1 MYLPVLEELQVPE
14 IDKDDPNKVVGSDG
28 EFGSDMEDVIDDRR
42 AHLELPPLKRLRV
55 LRMDNWE
62 WLEMH
67 MASSLEEIYVGPI
80 WQEHEKHQCSH
91 LSEFDREF
99 VSQLTSLK
107 RLRLCL
113 VSFHESSC
121 VDSFMSML
129 TRFRDLELFEMEIE
143 CGELRHTIAA
153 VSSLCLSSILYSL
166 LFTDP
171 RPCRHPNLSQN
182 CETSHSG
189 SHGKATRA
197 CKCKRTS
204 HTF

>member
-28 EFGSDMEDVIDDRR
+28 EFESDMDDVIDDRR
-42 AHLELPPLKRLRV
+42 AHLDLPPLKRLRV

-80 WQEHEKHQCSH
+80 WQEHQQDQSSH
-91 LSEFDREF
+91 LIDSDREF

-107 RLRLCL
+107 RLRLSL
-113 VSFHESSC
+113 VSFQESSC

-129 TRFRDLELFEMEIE
+129 TRFRDLESFEMEIE
-143 CGELRHTIAA
+143 CGELRHTITA
-153 VSSLCLSSILYSL
+153 VSLSLTLTL
-166 LFTDP
+166 LHRYTVTQD
-171 RPCRHPNLSQN
+171 
-182 CETSHSG
+182 
-189 SHGKATRA
+189 
-197 CKCKRTS
+197 
-204 HTF
+204 